1 MQKRYLQEH
10 INCFIDERLEES
22 RSKISNTYKYK
33 KILND
38 SYNLFDKIE
47 TVVDNATLTDNYK
60 EVESELSFIL
70 LKEAYK
76 TGFKD
81 SMQIFLYNQI

>member
-1 MQKRYLQEH
+1 MQKRQLQEH

-22 RSKISNTYKYK
+22 RDKISNSHKYK

-47 TVVDNATLTDNYK
+47 AVVDNATLTDNYK
-60 EVESELSFIL
+60 ELESELSFIL

-76 TGFKD
+76 IGFKD

>member
-1 MQKRYLQEH
+1 MQKLHLQEH
-10 INCFIDERLEES
+10 INCFIDERIEES
-22 RSKISNTYKYK
+22 RNKIYNTYKYK
-33 KILND
+33 KILNS

-47 TVVDNATLTDNYK
+47 AVVDNTSLTDTYK
-60 EVESELSFIL
+60 DVESELSFIL

-76 TGFKD
+76 MGFKD